1 MSAYADVLIA
11 AHGKMKIEITDE
23 VMAGLFET
31 SEALKELVRMCDC
44 ASTRLLASAAAADK
58 AGIFDRKARGMV

>member
-1 MSAYADVLIA
+1 
-11 AHGKMKIEITDE
+11 MKIEITDE